1 MSRQRLVSV
10 IGAGSAGPEVLEAAR
25 EVGRLLAGRG
35 LGVVCGGLGGV
46 MEAAARGCSQA
57 GGLAVGILPVAQAEA
72 ANPWCR
78 VVIPTGM
85 GQARNTLVVLAGE
98 GAIAVAGGAGTLSEI
113 GHALK
118 ANRPVVGLGS
128 WQVAGVRRATGPAE
142 AVELLC
148 GLLQ

>member
-1 MSRQRLVSV
+1 
-10 IGAGSAGPEVLEAAR
+10 
-25 EVGRLLAGRG
+25 
-35 LGVVCGGLGGV
+35 
-46 MEAAARGCSQA
+46 
-57 GGLAVGILPVAQAEA
+57 
-72 ANPWCR
+72 
-78 VVIPTGM
+78 M

>member
-1 MSRQRLVSV
+1 MSV

-57 GGLAVGILPVAQAEA
+57 GGLAVGILPAAQAEA

-78 VVIPTGM
+78 VVIPTGL
-85 GQARNTLVVLAGE
+85 GQARNALVVLAGE

-118 ANRPVVGLGS
+118 ANRPVGGLGS
-128 WQVAGVRRATGPAE
+128 WRVAGVRRATGPAE